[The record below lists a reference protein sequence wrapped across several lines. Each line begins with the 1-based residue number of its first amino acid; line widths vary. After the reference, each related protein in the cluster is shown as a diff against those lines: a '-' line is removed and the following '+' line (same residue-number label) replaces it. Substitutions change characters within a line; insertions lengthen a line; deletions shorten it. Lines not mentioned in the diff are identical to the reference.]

1 MCNMYSCFF
10 SLTYFIF
17 KAHALISG
25 KSRSHTPESDVSLE
39 ASERNPEK
47 FESEDTRE
55 NLKNNNVSTA
65 QLPKRSSVS
74 MRGKTTASAT
84 TVTV

>member
-1 MCNMYSCFF
+1 MYFCC
-10 SLTYFIF
+10 LTNTIS
-17 KAHALISG
+17 KAYNLFSG
-25 KSRSHTPESDVSLE
+25 KSRSHTPEMDISLE
-39 ASERNPEK
+39 ASERNPVK

-55 NLKNNNVSTA
+55 NMKNNNVSTA